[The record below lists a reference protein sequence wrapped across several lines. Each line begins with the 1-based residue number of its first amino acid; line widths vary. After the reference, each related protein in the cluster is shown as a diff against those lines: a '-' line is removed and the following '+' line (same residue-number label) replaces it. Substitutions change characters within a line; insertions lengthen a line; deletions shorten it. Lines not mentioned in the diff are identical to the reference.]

1 MADDRHRQATQHAEH
16 GPAAARPAWPLVLV
30 RYVLPAAVV
39 IAGIV
44 VMSMG
49 TETDLEG
56 GAGIA
61 GAGIAI
67 YFVNWLFRAGA
78 SGERERDAEDAAREH
93 FDRTGRWPD

>member
-1 MADDRHRQATQHAEH
+1 MADDRHRQATQRAEH
-16 GPAAARPAWPLVLV
+16 GHAAARLAWPLVLV

-49 TETDLEG
+49 SETDVEG
-56 GAGIA
+56 GAGIV
-61 GAGIAI
+61 GAGVAI

-93 FDRTGRWPD
+93 FDRTGHWPD